1 MNINRFTIKRVL
13 PILTALL
20 MNTALLSC
28 SKQLDD
34 VHSVSSYVENNLDGL
49 NSFVKSVA
57 STDEYF
63 ESITHTDIHPI
74 KDEEASKIVDGMYA
88 VGVINNSLF
97 YEEVSYD
104 FVEQPLE
111 EGVVDTITMQT
122 DYTTSYNFLC
132 TSSDEYSVGFY
143 YTETDKP
150 LYLGK
155 EYDFAEDGDGYSYSH
170 SNGVQYYTQR
180 ICENWY
186 YYKTEYKSD

>member
-1 MNINRFTIKRVL
+1 MNFNRFTLKRIFATL
-13 PILTALL
+13 AAL
-20 MNTALLSC
+20 MICAALLSC

-34 VHSVSSYVENNLDGL
+34 VNSVSSYVENNLDGL

-63 ESITHTDIHPI
+63 KSITHTDIHPI

-88 VGVINNSLF
+88 IGTINNSLF

-104 FVEQPLE
+104 FVAQPLE
-111 EGVVDTITMQT
+111 EGIVDTITMQT

-132 TSSDEYSVGFY
+132 TSCDEYSVGFY

-186 YYKTEYKSD
+186 YYKTEYKSN